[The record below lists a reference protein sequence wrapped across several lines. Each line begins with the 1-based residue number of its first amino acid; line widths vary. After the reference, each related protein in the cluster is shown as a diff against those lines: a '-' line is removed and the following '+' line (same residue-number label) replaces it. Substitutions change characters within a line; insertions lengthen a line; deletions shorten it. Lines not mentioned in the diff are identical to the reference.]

1 MKKIKNILLLAIL
14 VLAFSSCNK
23 CKECSGKLVVI
34 MNGETITV
42 EGPEYGVDE
51 PMFEVCR
58 DDFDS
63 NDDYK
68 DFIVYL
74 EEDYGLECKSD
85 FWN

>member
-1 MKKIKNILLLAIL
+1 
-14 VLAFSSCNK
+14 
-23 CKECSGKLVVI
+23 

-68 DFIVYL
+68 DYIVFL